1 MYIYFLFIK
10 MHVGLR
16 VYAFSLS
23 KAGKMARQKGV
34 VLIDEEVAG
43 IFFCPFLTVKYISVP
58 VIC

>member
-1 MYIYFLFIK
+1 M
-10 MHVGLR
+10 
-16 VYAFSLS
+16 YAFSLS